1 MGGFHA
7 EATLEECLRR
17 GQPRQREF
25 RPQLRGER
33 VTTLQDQPGTC
44 HPTPPTGPERLLAS
58 PHIEQSEPE
67 FPTSLHRI
75 AHRSATNP
83 RFPRV
88 FCQCCVPSGSTSQV
102 VFAQHVT
109 RPMKVGGV
117 FVLREWRETGGDD
130 EEIIARHLSG
140 WSFSGLVT
148 SSKKCTLAW
157 IRC

>member
-1 MGGFHA
+1 MRA
-7 EATLEECLRR
+7 LDATQRR
-17 GQPRQREF
+17 LAILGLTP
-25 RPQLRGER
+25 
-33 VTTLQDQPGTC
+33 PGNDP
-44 HPTPPTGPERLLAS
+44 PTPTTGPERLPAS

-109 RPMKVGGV
+109 RPMKVGGD
-117 FVLREWRETGGDD
+117 E
-130 EEIIARHLSG
+130 EEIIARHLN
-140 WSFSGLVT
+140 WLVLFGP
-148 SSKKCTLAW
+148 CDFV
-157 IRC
+157 